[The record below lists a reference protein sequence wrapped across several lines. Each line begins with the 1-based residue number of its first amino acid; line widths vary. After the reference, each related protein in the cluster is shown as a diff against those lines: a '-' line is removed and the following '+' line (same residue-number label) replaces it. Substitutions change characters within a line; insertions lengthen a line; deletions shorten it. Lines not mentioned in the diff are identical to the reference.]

1 MRDAGVI
8 NLFLVEMLKSLGI
21 KFRQWHQL
29 LLEIWFHI
37 KNLSDESF
45 IVWTWWN
52 VCVSNVNFV
61 LISNGQQLHLLV
73 CLLFAICLGCNLR
86 SWAAAQNCRDLHISF
101 YFYFQHPWY
110 LCSNYYYLLWG
121 ILYSKVC
128 KTFWFV
134 NLFFKDSLSSKKH
147 ENCKNS
153 SGKDFRNESMWKG
166 LMRN

>member
-21 KFRQWHQL
+21 KFPQWHQL

-61 LISNGQQLHLLV
+61 LISNGQQLHHLLV
-73 CLLFAICLGCNLR
+73 CLLFAICLGVTWDHEQQLKIAGICIF
-86 SWAAAQNCRDLHISF
+86 HFI
-101 YFYFQHPWY
+101 YFFQLPWY
-110 LCSNYYYLLWG
+110 LCSNYYYLVWG

-128 KTFWFV
+128 KTFWFA
-134 NLFFKDSLSSKKH
+134 NLFLRLPKLKKSM
-147 ENCKNS
+147 KIAKILQVKI
-153 SGKDFRNESMWKG
+153 SGMKVCGKV
-166 LMRN
+166 